1 VIALLAD
8 ENFDHTILRGVLGRL
23 PDADVAHV
31 QELGLSGIDDDE
43 LLDRAAAMGRVLLTH
58 DFNTL
63 IRYAVERVGDGRPM
77 PGVIAVKKSLPIGV
91 AVDEL
96 VLAIACGL
104 AEDFE
109 NQIRFLPIR

>member
-8 ENFDHTILRGVLGRL
+8 ENFDHTILRGVASRL
-23 PDADVAHV
+23 PDSDVAHV
-31 QELGLSGIDDDE
+31 QELGLSGVDDDD
-43 LLDRAAAMGRVLLTH
+43 LLDRSAAMGRVVLTH
-58 DFNTL
+58 DCNTL
-63 IRYAVERVGDGRPM
+63 IRFAIERINAGLPM
-77 PGVIAVKKSLPIGV
+77 PGVIEVKKSLPIGV

-96 VLAIACGL
+96 VLAIACGY